1 VISYPLTKYS
11 VYQIKDD
18 EIGGAFGTYG
28 VEMKCIQIFG
38 GETEEK
44 RSLGRRKRRWENNS

>member
-1 VISYPLTKYS
+1 MISYALTKYS